1 MKNVKNN
8 IMSLNLILIALQTK
22 ILRNKF
28 NQGAKM
34 STYWKYKTIMDDIKD
49 TNEWKDSPCLGTEKK
64 YCLKVLTAQSHL

>member
-34 STYWKYKTIMDDIKD
+34 STY
-49 TNEWKDSPCLGTEKK
+49 
-64 YCLKVLTAQSHL
+64 